1 MSQQEPLSR
10 DGGPRWWLALVKN
23 VRLAWRLLRD
33 PLVPTWTKLIPL
45 GAILYVLLPT
55 DLVPDIFFGFGQLD
69 DLGVLLL
76 ALRTF
81 IHLCPA
87 QVVQRHLAA
96 MSSIDGSYR
105 VVEEEPARFPAAGYL
120 EGGLQTS
127 ADEPSASTIEGQA
140 RPADKTP

>member
-1 MSQQEPLSR
+1 MSQQDPFSR
-10 DGGPRWWLALVKN
+10 DGGPHWWLALVNN

-55 DLVPDIFFGFGQLD
+55 DLVPDIFLFFGQLD

-76 ALRTF
+76 ALRAF
-81 IHLCPA
+81 LNLCPA
-87 QVVQRHLAA
+87 QVVQRHRDA

-105 VVEEEPARFPAAGYL
+105 IVEEQPSNPTGTGYP
-120 EGGLQTS
+120 EGGPGLLGES
-127 ADEPSASTIEGQA
+127 PASTVEATA
-140 RPADKTP
+140 RPADRPS